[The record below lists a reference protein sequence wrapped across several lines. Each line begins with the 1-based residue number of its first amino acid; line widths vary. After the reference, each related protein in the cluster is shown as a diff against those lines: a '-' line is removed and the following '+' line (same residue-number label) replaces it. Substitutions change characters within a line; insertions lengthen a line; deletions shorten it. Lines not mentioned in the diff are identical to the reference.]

1 MEKQE
6 KKDRPYVLLQ
16 LPRLLQ
22 DVLTHDCEQCGDG
35 WLLKSDSEFG
45 EIIQSCISPSLKPA
59 SRTLTE
65 DQIKLYLP
73 VTDIT
78 KHTYTRYFLCIHR
91 EQENMIR
98 MYIDATFRLRV
109 GQWFFEGRR
118 LGYREKDIINAI
130 VSQYGWKSSSDS
142 YEMIKKI
149 DYRQRDK
156 LVKEVRTNISEA
168 LINNAPKKRESK
180 DRELPFE

>member
-1 MEKQE
+1 
-6 KKDRPYVLLQ
+6 
-16 LPRLLQ
+16 
-22 DVLTHDCEQCGDG
+22 
-35 WLLKSDSEFG
+35 
-45 EIIQSCISPSLKPA
+45 
-59 SRTLTE
+59 
-65 DQIKLYLP
+65 
-73 VTDIT
+73 
-78 KHTYTRYFLCIHR
+78 
-91 EQENMIR
+91 MIR
-98 MYIDATFRLRV
+98 IYIDATFRLRV

-168 LINNAPKKRESK
+168 LINNAPRKKESK